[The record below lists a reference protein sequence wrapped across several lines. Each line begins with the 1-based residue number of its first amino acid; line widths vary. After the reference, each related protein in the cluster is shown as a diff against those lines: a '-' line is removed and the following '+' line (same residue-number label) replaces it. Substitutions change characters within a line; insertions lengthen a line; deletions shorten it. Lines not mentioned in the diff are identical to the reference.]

1 MHLKYLKLDFFLNRT
16 IHENVS
22 FKCLYNASEH
32 TTHSSCTLQGQGLKS
47 LKIMTRNRPNKNK
60 ALLKSMSTL
69 AGNTTWNTSR
79 NNILCNKRQTYL
91 QVKELAVSPVDDLGG
106 QVWPCYIDDIDLGKE
121 NTSRR
126 EFWRTGYV
134 QRLNNQNR
142 YPQHLYGHFC
152 SQRGIQPWV
161 QVQD

>member
-1 MHLKYLKLDFFLNRT
+1 
-16 IHENVS
+16 
-22 FKCLYNASEH
+22 
-32 TTHSSCTLQGQGLKS
+32 
-47 LKIMTRNRPNKNK
+47 
-60 ALLKSMSTL
+60 MSIL

-79 NNILCNKRQTYL
+79 NNILWNKRQTYL

-121 NTSRR
+121 NTSLR

-142 YPQHLYGHFC
+142 
-152 SQRGIQPWV
+152 
-161 QVQD
+161 